1 MRRIQGFERFYPV
14 PRRIELPDGP
24 ITIWKP
30 PDIESLIDLEAF
42 ERDERIPYWADVWE
56 SAIVLA
62 EELSGMDG
70 AGRRL
75 LELGC
80 GLGLPAILAVRRGFL
95 VTATDYEQPALE
107 GLAYSARQNGIDCPE
122 TRIVDWRNPPDDLG
136 RYDLVVAAD
145 VLYERHH
152 PAALAT
158 VLARSLAAEGEGLVA
173 DPCRQVAGAFPSAC
187 HDAGLAVETTP
198 ARRPHGRTD
207 GPEVCL
213 YRVRQAGA
221 PALGSRPVRRRA

>member
-1 MRRIQGFERFYPV
+1 MHRTRGFERFAPV

-24 ITIWKP
+24 MTVWKP

-62 EELSGMDG
+62 EELSMLEA
-70 AGRRL
+70 AGRTL

-80 GLGLPAILAVRRGFL
+80 GLGLPALVAARKGFL

-107 GLAYSARQNGIDCPE
+107 GLVYTAGLNDVPCPE
-122 TRIVDWRNPPDDLG
+122 TRIVDWRNPPHDLG
-136 RYDLVVAAD
+136 RHDLVVAAD

-152 PAALAT
+152 PAALAG
-158 VLARSLAAEGEGLVA
+158 VLLRSLEPTGEAIVA
-173 DPCRQVAGAFPSAC
+173 DPCRQVAGAFPAAC
-187 HDAGLAVETTP
+187 HAAGLTVEKTP
-198 ARRPHGRTD
+198 ARRPYGRTD

-213 YRVRQAGA
+213 YRVT
-221 PALGSRPVRRRA
+221 LGTRSIREDCRGS

>member
-1 MRRIQGFERFYPV
+1 MRRMEAFERFSPV
-14 PRRIELPDGP
+14 PRRIDLPDGP
-24 ITIWKP
+24 VTIWKP

-62 EELSGMDG
+62 EELAVLDG

-80 GLGLPAILAVRRGFL
+80 GLGLPAILAARRGFR

-107 GLAYSARQNGIDCPE
+107 GLAYTARQNGIDCPE
-122 TRIVDWRNPPDDLG
+122 TRVVDWRNPPHDLG

-152 PAALAT
+152 PAALAA
-158 VLARSLAAEGEGLVA
+158 VLAGSLEPDGEGIVA

-187 HDAGLAVETTP
+187 HAAGLEVDTTP

-207 GPEVCL
+207 GPEICL
-213 YRVRQAGA
+213 YRVRLAGA
-221 PALGSRPVRRRA
+221 AGRRPGPVRRRA